1 MTSNI
6 KITKEENMWIF
17 RIMKFS
23 KTDAGV
29 YKCVATN
36 TVGTAECQCTVA
48 VGGWYNFQKLFL

>member
-1 MTSNI
+1 
-6 KITKEENMWIF
+6 MWVL

-23 KTDAGV
+23 RTDTGV

-48 VGGWYNFQKLFL
+48 VEGLYNFQN